1 MEFNPLSEEFFD
13 DPYDTYR
20 WLRDEAPCY
29 HNEEYGFW
37 ALSRFDDV
45 VAAHR
50 NWKRFSNE
58 HGLRLD
64 QLKDPSNAVAKQ
76 NIIVMD
82 PPEHERMRRLV
93 SRAFTPREITRLE
106 PIAYDVIS
114 TYLDALQGE
123 RGFDAMADFAAP
135 FPSRSSR
142 RCSESPTQI
151 VSRSATGPIRCS
163 SVGPATR
170 TPLRK
175 ALRRSAPE
183 ARTSATS
190 SSTSGRIPA
199 TT

>member
-29 HNEEYGFW
+29 HNEKDGFW
-37 ALSRFDDV
+37 ALSRFDDI

-50 NWKRFSNE
+50 DWKRFSNE

-93 SRAFTPREITRLE
+93 SRAFTPREITRIGTHRLM
-106 PIAYDVIS
+106 
-114 TYLDALQGE
+114 T
-123 RGFDAMADFAAP
+123 
-135 FPSRSSR
+135 
-142 RCSESPTQI
+142 
-151 VSRSATGPIRCS
+151 
-163 SVGPATR
+163 
-170 TPLRK
+170 
-175 ALRRSAPE
+175 
-183 ARTSATS
+183 
-190 SSTSGRIPA
+190 
-199 TT
+199 